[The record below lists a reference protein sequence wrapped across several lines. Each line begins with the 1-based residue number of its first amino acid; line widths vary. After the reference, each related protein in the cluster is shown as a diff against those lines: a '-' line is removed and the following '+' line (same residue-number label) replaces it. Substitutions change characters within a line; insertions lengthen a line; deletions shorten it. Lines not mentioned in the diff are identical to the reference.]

1 MNNDTFGILLDQ
13 LLYISNQKKSTI
25 AKELGYDISYIS
37 KWISGKNLPTSKNI
51 NKVCKSISNFIVKSL
66 DTISYEDMINYFGLN
81 IDECDKEFLSKYIF
95 RELKESYIKT
105 PTKRVH
111 KIPKDTQLEMN
122 YNSLASINTK
132 LRKLY
137 LENEMDIYMKENKDI
152 DITIVADLFRLNN
165 SEKISLS
172 DMKKTIHNMK
182 NNSNVRVKFITSF
195 MGKSKNIIMD
205 SILIINMISTHP
217 EVNLEIYNCE
227 ITSDAQFFII
237 KDRIINSSIFTKDGK
252 CIFSTL
258 SKEKKTIDELY
269 YSIED
274 SLKLQGKPIYERKM
288 STSII
293 KNNIYAQYILGND
306 LKWLIGSMN
315 ELFMPEELFIEI
327 SESIFG
333 ENKDIMDELRK
344 INIFL
349 NNKTYKSKL
358 KVLIYEN
365 ELRRYISSGELRF
378 FNTPVK
384 LSFKQIEK
392 HIEYMVKILKENP
405 YLNIKL
411 IEGDFINEFKDK
423 LNPSMYLSKNVKLTT
438 INSNNFINEYAVI
451 ADNQFKSIC
460 NNMFEEMWDNR
471 NDVTLDNKE
480 EIIENI
486 IEFLSYTKIV
496 NENFKKSMK
505 Q

>member
-1 MNNDTFGILLDQ
+1 
-13 LLYISNQKKSTI
+13 
-25 AKELGYDISYIS
+25 
-37 KWISGKNLPTSKNI
+37 
-51 NKVCKSISNFIVKSL
+51 
-66 DTISYEDMINYFGLN
+66 
-81 IDECDKEFLSKYIF
+81 
-95 RELKESYIKT
+95 
-105 PTKRVH
+105 
-111 KIPKDTQLEMN
+111 
-122 YNSLASINTK
+122 
-132 LRKLY
+132 
-137 LENEMDIYMKENKDI
+137 MKENKDI